1 MIPQKTNMFN
11 EKIANYLTEI
21 EDHLQHLVE
30 NTRADM
36 QTLSVSAL
44 HIQLLELQKMFYKL
58 NSSIFLA
65 APKELEDEILKAKKK
80 QVDRKFSA

>member
-1 MIPQKTNMFN
+1 MFN

-80 QVDRKFSA
+80 QVDRKFLA

>member
-1 MIPQKTNMFN
+1 MFN

-30 NTRADM
+30 NTKADM
-36 QTLSVSAL
+36 QTLSGAAL

-80 QVDRKFSA
+80 QVDKNYE

>member
-1 MIPQKTNMFN
+1 MFN

-36 QTLSVSAL
+36 QTLSGSAL

-80 QVDRKFSA
+80 QVDRKFLA

>member
-1 MIPQKTNMFN
+1 MFN

>member
-30 NTRADM
+30 NTKADM
-36 QTLSVSAL
+36 QTLSGNAL
-44 HIQLLELQKMFYKL
+44 HIQLLELQKMFFKL

-80 QVDRKFSA
+80 QVDRKFST